1 MKAVQQHDN
10 DKKEYC
16 EVQFDQADDKK
27 KALERTE
34 GKHTASIEDAKETTA
49 TLTAEIKGHRGS
61 GQELRRGHRE
71 LRGG

>member
-1 MKAVQQHDN
+1 MMALIKAEQQDDN

-34 GKHTASIEDAKETTA
+34 GQHTASIEDAKGKIA
-49 TLTAEIKGHRGS
+49 TS
-61 GQELRRGHRE
+61 
-71 LRGG
+71 